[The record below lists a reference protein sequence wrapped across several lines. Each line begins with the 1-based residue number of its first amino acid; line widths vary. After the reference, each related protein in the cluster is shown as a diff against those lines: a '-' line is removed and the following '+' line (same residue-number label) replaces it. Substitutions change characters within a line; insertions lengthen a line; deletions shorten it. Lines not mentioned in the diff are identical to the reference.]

1 MVTRVVR
8 TVADRLSDR
17 PAYVCE
23 FCGEGYDRGR
33 SNCPACGF
41 DVVPR

>member
-8 TVADRLSDR
+8 TVANRLSDR
-17 PAYVCE
+17 SPYVCE

-33 SNCPACGF
+33 PHCTACNF
-41 DVVPR
+41 DVVQR